1 MQDVYVVISIL
12 NGYKNVE
19 GVYKDRKQA
28 EEFAKRRK
36 ADWHFEEHDF
46 RVITYPLY

>member
-1 MQDVYVVISIL
+1 METCYVVISIL

-19 GVYKDRKQA
+19 GVYTDKNKA

-46 RVITYPLY
+46 RIMSYPLL